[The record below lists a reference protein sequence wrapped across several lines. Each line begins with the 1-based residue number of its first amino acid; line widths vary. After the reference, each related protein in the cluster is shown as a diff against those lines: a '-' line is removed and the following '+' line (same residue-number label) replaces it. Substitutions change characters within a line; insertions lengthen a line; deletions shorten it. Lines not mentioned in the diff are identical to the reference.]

1 MDTRGRSSTTEG
13 TVFCVPSV
21 TAVIPFYGDPGDTLR
36 LIAQLRTD
44 PPPCLAEI
52 IVVDDASPV
61 PFPSLPVEGDPGL
74 AVTVA
79 RRPENGGF
87 GSAVNT
93 GLDQVHT
100 PLALVLN
107 SDVEITGQDIEA
119 LVAGAQPW
127 QPAVVSPQVVNED
140 GTPQWSGRHFPT
152 ILHQTVEWL
161 TPLARFR
168 HLPQLHEAV
177 GHDVVA
183 AASDHPVAVDWVMGA
198 VMLLPL
204 DQVQEVGGF
213 DEDFHMNSE
222 EVDLQRRLRELGV
235 PSVVIPQIRV
245 VHAGGGSSDPA
256 KRRRW
261 LVDSRAHYA
270 RKWGH
275 PRVLKGSLLAAT
287 GVNFAVNTVRQ
298 LRGTD
303 VDARAVLRQELEL
316 LR

>member
-1 MDTRGRSSTTEG
+1 MDTRNRSSTPEG
-13 TVFCVPSV
+13 AAFCVPSV

-36 LIAQLRTD
+36 LIAQLRSE

-61 PFPSLPVEGDPGL
+61 PFPSLSAEDDAGP

-79 RRPENGGF
+79 RRPDNGGF

-119 LVAGAQPW
+119 LVASAQPW

-177 GHDVVA
+177 GHDVMA
-183 AASDHPVAVDWVMGA
+183 AASDQPVAVDWVMGA

-204 DQVQEVGGF
+204 VQVKEVGGF

-270 RKWGH
+270 HKWGH
-275 PRVLKGSLLAAT
+275 PRLLKAALTAAT
-287 GVNFAVNTVRQ
+287 AVNFLVNTLRQ
-298 LRGTD
+298 ARGTD
-303 VDARAVLRQELEL
+303 VDALAVLRQERGL